1 MGNAVSDSHE
11 TAQEGEQMKQCDFMT
26 VLRSYKATSF
36 SSFIDEPKRFG
47 SINEAFSYISKRVS
61 EGVPCITDEYSRL
74 RYTTFF
80 LERWGIVDDQSPNF
94 SDNNKIL
101 KTSVQELQFALLAKK
116 HGLADPLFRHARNV
130 IELASL
136 LKSIVK
142 TKTWVSP
149 DLVLDQL
156 GQSPYID
163 SIVRDVVRSHIL
175 IWDRK
180 DFCELVL
187 QKIDKGIKKLN
198 IVLDILAEHRL
209 KILRKDKLDE
219 LLKRWEHDHEVFS
232 SLLRYIGECDIKDF
246 IPFLERKLQAV
257 SDLPIFKAFAIL
269 DVLAQIGDKGCLSIL
284 EKCMAHISRA
294 QAHPATAVLSE
305 YAELASREIGLREIM
320 QKRVNKKGAVL
331 VQCAFYGDIARP
343 GQSEGGGLAT
353 LLTMLGNSMARSD
366 EWDRIYTLFLFS
378 LKTDY
383 WNCQLIEPRG
393 DENHYI
399 VRIPVSFPAHDLSN
413 QFMIHE
419 YEIMRA
425 VQRALEQHCI
435 DPDIFHIRYSDNA
448 SKALAILSKRLKKKL
463 IFTLTPDP
471 HRNLSGKNGRLLS
484 ILEEETLFNLNKVYI
499 ADRLVESADGIILI
513 GHERKNDQIIPYF
526 PALWII
532 PELLRK
538 PLDIVPEGINMKI
551 YLKNG
556 ESYDK
561 FLELLTDHEGRYKL
575 ENAYMERPII
585 LNAGRLNKVKGQHLL
600 LDAWAQSKLSEIYN
614 LVLVG
619 GNLESPNSS
628 ENMILERIDDTMED
642 HPKLKGR
649 FCLLSALPNRE
660 IRLFERAIMERIN
673 AKMPNVYTCSSI
685 KEEFGISILEAMS
698 VGFLAIAPL
707 NGGVSSYIEDG
718 KNGYLIE
725 THNATAIKLGIE
737 SVLLSRGVSSR
748 ELRAIAK
755 KGKAYVSRVF
765 DIDKVAR
772 IFSRFYHNIIKVS

>member
-1 MGNAVSDSHE
+1 
-11 TAQEGEQMKQCDFMT
+11 MKQCDFMA
-26 VLRSYKATSF
+26 VLRSHKITSF
-36 SSFIDEPKRFG
+36 SSFIDELKRCG

-61 EGVPCITDEYSRL
+61 DWVSCITDEYSRL
-74 RYTTFF
+74 RYATFF
-80 LERWGIVDDQSPNF
+80 LERCGIVDEQLPNF
-94 SDNNKIL
+94 YDSNEIL
-101 KTSVQELQFALLAKK
+101 KASVQEVRFSLLARKY
-116 HGLADPLFRHARNV
+116 GSADPLFRYASTV
-130 IELASL
+130 TELASL

-149 DLVLDQL
+149 SLVLDRL
-156 GQSPYID
+156 GQSPHID
-163 SIVRDVVRSHIL
+163 SLVRDIVRSHIS
-175 IWDRK
+175 IWDREN
-180 DFCELVL
+180 FCELVL
-187 QKIDKGIKKLN
+187 MKIDKGIKELS
-198 IVLDILAEHRL
+198 ILLDILAEHRL
-209 KILRKDKLDE
+209 KILREDKLEE
-219 LLKRWEHDHEVFS
+219 LLKRWGHDHEIFS
-232 SLLRYIGECDIKDF
+232 ALLRYIGECDVKTF
-246 IPFLERKLQAV
+246 IPFLERKLQAI
-257 SDLPIFKAFAIL
+257 SELPMFKAFTIL
-269 DVLAQIGDKGCLSIL
+269 DVLAQIGDRGCLSIL
-284 EKCMAHISRA
+284 ERFRAHISRA
-294 QAHPATAVLSE
+294 KDQPATTVLSE
-305 YAELASREIGLREIM
+305 YTELASREIGLREVM
-320 QKRVNKKGAVL
+320 HKRTNKKGAVL

-353 LLTMLGNSMARSD
+353 LLTTLGNSMARSN
-366 EWDRIYTLFLFS
+366 ELDRIYTLFLFS
-378 LKTDY
+378 LETDY
-383 WNCQLIEPRG
+383 WNLRLIEPRG

-399 VRIPVSFPAHDLSN
+399 VRIPVSFPAHDRSN

-463 IFTLTPDP
+463 VFTLTSDP
-471 HRNLSGKNGRLLS
+471 QRNLSGKDGRLLNMA
-484 ILEEETLFNLNKVYI
+484 EEETLFNMNKVYI

-526 PALWII
+526 PTLWII

-538 PLDIVPEGINMKI
+538 PLDIVPEGIDMKV

-561 FLELLTDHEGRYKL
+561 FLELLTDHEGHYKL

-585 LNAGRLNKVKGQHLL
+585 LNAGRLNRVKGQHLL
-600 LDAWAQSKLSEIYN
+600 LDAWVQSKLSEIYN

-628 ENMILERIDDTMED
+628 EHMILQLIDNTMED
-642 HPKLKGR
+642 HPELKGR

-673 AKMPNVYTCSSI
+673 AKMPNVYACSSI

-725 THNATAIKLGIE
+725 THNATAIKLGME

-755 KGKAYVSRVF
+755 KGKVYVSRVF

-772 IFSRFYHNIIKVS
+772 IFSRFYLNIIKVS